1 MRISTLDLGTGDHGR
16 AAQAV
21 ALIGVLAVLAGCAY
35 RPMSPPAVVYEPY
48 RAGAPDELLVTIL
61 PEPVVQEDVIVRP
74 DGLITI
80 QLVGDV
86 LAGGRTLDEISSDI
100 ENRISKYKR
109 GARVT
114 VALKEALSQAVT
126 VLGEVRRPGS
136 FPLVRQ
142 TRVAE
147 ALGLVGGVSNF
158 AKTSG
163 IRIVRS
169 RGGEPLVIPVDLG
182 AIRGGDMTSN
192 VQVYGGDIVY
202 VPPTVLATIGYAVN
216 QLFFPIS
223 PFLGIATS
231 ALGTSLVR

>member
-1 MRISTLDLGTGDHGR
+1 MGISTLRFGFDGRGR
-16 AAQAV
+16 AARATS
-21 ALIGVLAVLAGCAY
+21 LLGVLAVLAGCAY
-35 RPMSPPAVVYEPY
+35 TPVAPPAVIYEPY

-80 QLVGDV
+80 QLVGEV

-147 ALGLVGGVSNF
+147 ALGTVGGVSNF
-158 AKTSG
+158 ANTG
-163 IRIVRS
+163 RIRIIRS

-182 AIRGGDMTSN
+182 AIRSGDMTSN

-202 VPPTVLATIGYAVN
+202 VPPTALATIGYAVN
-216 QLFFPIS
+216 QLFFPFS
-223 PFLGIATS
+223 PFIGIATS